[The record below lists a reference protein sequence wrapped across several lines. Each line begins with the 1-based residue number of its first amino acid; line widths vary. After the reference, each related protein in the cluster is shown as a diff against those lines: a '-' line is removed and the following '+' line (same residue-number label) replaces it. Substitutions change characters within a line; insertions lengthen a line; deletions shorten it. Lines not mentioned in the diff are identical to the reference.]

1 MLLLGTFTSWLLLA
15 FLGQQVLLSSAVRNK
30 KWGAG
35 GKGSSS
41 STSGRG
47 KFPIVADKMQCTW
60 VAKEIGDAVRLTVK
74 CENPEARVTGG
85 VTDLECQYNG
95 KPQLCPAYG
104 SNRQSFWKQVTR
116 AFKRHQ
122 GKVCKDERALVKA
135 SVCKSAPRDVHF
147 KLDIHSSVA
156 SAQSGGHPEIPP
168 TLPPSP
174 RSTPK
179 AGAASA
185 VGPAGPSPT
194 ACSGRVDSKR
204 KAEEHCS
211 SSWASLCTF
220 FFSMLQSDEC

>member
-1 MLLLGTFTSWLLLA
+1 MLVLCTFAPWLLLA
-15 FLGQQVLLSSAVRNK
+15 FLGQQVSLSSAVRNK

-35 GKGSSS
+35 ERGSSS
-41 STSGRG
+41 APSGRG
-47 KFPIVADKMQCTW
+47 KFPIVADKMLCTW
-60 VAKEIGDAVRLTVK
+60 AAKDVGDAVRLTVK

-104 SNRQSFWKQVTR
+104 SNRQRFWKQVTR

-135 SVCKSAPRDVHF
+135 SVCKSAPRDAHF
-147 KLDIHSSVA
+147 KLDVRSSVA
-156 SAQSGGHPEIPP
+156 SAQSGGNPEPPP

-174 RSTPK
+174 RSTSR
-179 AGAASA
+179 AA
-185 VGPAGPSPT
+185 GPAGPT
-194 ACSGRVDSKR
+194 ACPGRVDSKR

-211 SSWASLCTF
+211 RSWASLCTF